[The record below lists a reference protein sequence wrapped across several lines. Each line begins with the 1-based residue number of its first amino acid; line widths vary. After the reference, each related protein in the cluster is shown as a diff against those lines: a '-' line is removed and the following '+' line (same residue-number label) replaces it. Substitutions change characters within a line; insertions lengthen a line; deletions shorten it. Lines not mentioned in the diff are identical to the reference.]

1 MKMSEINETLV
12 EAPEAYNA
20 KQGFG
25 KRLKTKLKKHTPF
38 NAKARAQATKK
49 DQIFKQAKKMKTQF
63 AEYMANE
70 PEGTEP
76 SIKDLQQFFADT
88 EFASYLMPVATKL
101 KLVKPESVQTDIPKD
116 KNSANAEETPKAT
129 SPAAADDADTLEKEL
144 EDPNTGDLPEEAGED
159 KEPKV
164 DTSASIYEARLYN
177 MLTELKDNEIDTL
190 FVRMLQAQG
199 KDKGGP
205 VSSDS
210 ESEDGEAVA
219 GNKSSS
225 KSASSQMSLDD
236 NEIEKL
242 KDRLDEFE
250 NDLKNIIR
258 NQSSIDDAAKKEL
271 TNSIHSLLVDMLDDS
286 F

>member
-20 KQGFG
+20 KQGIG

-38 NAKARAQATKK
+38 NKSARDQATQK
-49 DQIFKQAKKMKTQF
+49 DAIFKQAKELKTQF
-63 AEYMANE
+63 MTYMANE

-76 SIKDLQQFFADT
+76 SIKDLQDFFKGT
-88 EFASYLMPVATKL
+88 EHEAFLMPVATKL
-101 KLVKPESVQTDIPKD
+101 KLTKPETTQVDEPKGTE
-116 KNSANAEETPKAT
+116 AGTEETPKAT
-129 SPAAADDADTLEKEL
+129 SPGAADETDPLEKEL

-159 KEPKV
+159 KEPKI
-164 DTSASIYEARLYN
+164 DTSASIYEARLHN
-177 MLTELKDNEIDTL
+177 MLTELKDNQLDTL
-190 FVRMLQAQG
+190 FVRMLQAYG
-199 KDKGGP
+199 KAKGGP
-205 VSSDS
+205 SPTVGDS
-210 ESEDGEAVA
+210 EEQQSSG
-219 GNKSSS
+219 KSSS

-258 NQSSIDDAAKKEL
+258 KQSSIDDNAKKEL
-271 TNSIHSLLVDMLDDS
+271 TNSIHSLLVDMLADS

>member
-1 MKMSEINETLV
+1 
-12 EAPEAYNA
+12 
-20 KQGFG
+20 
-25 KRLKTKLKKHTPF
+25 
-38 NAKARAQATKK
+38 
-49 DQIFKQAKKMKTQF
+49 
-63 AEYMANE
+63 
-70 PEGTEP
+70 
-76 SIKDLQQFFADT
+76 
-88 EFASYLMPVATKL
+88 
-101 KLVKPESVQTDIPKD
+101 
-116 KNSANAEETPKAT
+116 
-129 SPAAADDADTLEKEL
+129 
-144 EDPNTGDLPEEAGED
+144 
-159 KEPKV
+159 
-164 DTSASIYEARLYN
+164 

-258 NQSSIDDAAKKEL
+258 KQSSIDDNAKKEL
-271 TNSIHSLLVDMLDDS
+271 TNSIHSLLVDMLADS